1 MLDLEPATKNQIPRV
16 QFSSSEH
23 PSDAPDWFRWGVR
36 FGQQLSISRSSL
48 ESGLILLT
56 TPCESP
62 LLGTLALG
70 MLSHLLEMQ
79 SDNVEQEQH
88 FESLFQMP
96 SGTLVKR
103 KAENKSRARVYKL
116 LSNRCREDGIK
127 MKMVKGPKKFK
138 DCVITLSPQAAL
150 TYVLEDEEETCKD
163 RVHSLSPYP
172 GAALMELI
180 SSTIP
185 DSQTWR
191 NNLDQI
197 LISGPTGGN
206 SSPKKQLAG
215 TSLVNCEGEGLELH
229 EMLAVK
235 EWKSSKVHGPYY
247 SRFLNSSA
255 AKAEFPE
262 VARKARFVL
271 FNSIDSYLRYTDKFS
286 TQLQVVV
293 CSRDVDSHKT
303 ERLYAKL
310 YAYRDR
316 AQQFDSDVLPA
327 FESPPFGIQLFFLGA
342 KGKKE
347 KKW

>member
-1 MLDLEPATKNQIPRV
+1 MLDLEPATENQLPAI
-16 QFSSSEH
+16 QFNEAEN
-23 PSDAPDWFRWGVR
+23 PIDAPDWFSWGIR
-36 FGQQLSISRSSL
+36 FGHQLSQSRSSL
-48 ESGLILLT
+48 DSGLILIT

-62 LLGTLALG
+62 LLGTVALG
-70 MLSHLLEMQ
+70 TLSHLLETQ
-79 SDNVEQEQH
+79 SDNVEREQH
-88 FESLFQMP
+88 FESLFHMP
-96 SGTLVKR
+96 TGTLVKR
-103 KAENKSRARVYKL
+103 KAENKSRPRVYKL
-116 LSNRCREDGIK
+116 LSSRSREDGIK

-150 TYVLEDEEETCKD
+150 TYVLEDEEETCTD

-172 GAALMELI
+172 GAAFMEQI
-180 SSTIP
+180 SATIP
-185 DSQTWR
+185 ESQTWR

-235 EWKSSKVHGPYY
+235 EWKSGKTNGPYY

-255 AKAEFPE
+255 SKAEFPE
-262 VARKARFVL
+262 VVRKARFVL
-271 FNSIDSYLRYTDKFS
+271 FNSVDSYLRYTDKFS

-316 AQQFDSDVLPA
+316 AQKFDAEVFSA
-327 FESPPFGIQLFFLGA
+327 FETPPFGIQLLFLGA